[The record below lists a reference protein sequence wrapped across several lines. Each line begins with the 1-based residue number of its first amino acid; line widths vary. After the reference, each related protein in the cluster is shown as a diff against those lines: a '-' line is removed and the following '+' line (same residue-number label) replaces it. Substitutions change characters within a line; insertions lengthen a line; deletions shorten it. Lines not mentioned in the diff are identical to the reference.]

1 MKGMIKRAIALLL
14 ALLVIVTS
22 CPYEAMAGEKGSL
35 QQLQGKLAYTQALL
49 QEFEGD
55 IQTWMQPYI
64 DGAHA
69 VADDPQASDEEARTQ
84 METLDMVI
92 ETLNT
97 YEESQDQTTQAKSG
111 GLSKA
116 EGSEGFSQNLSE
128 AELKGQESQ
137 TDPSAL
143 NEAIAQAA
151 GIAKGNYTDKS
162 YDALKKIV
170 TAAELAVNDAALN
183 QETADIYTSAVW
195 ASIAALTEKTVE
207 GKILDGI
214 YTIPSVLKH
223 ANNRQDSMGNAAL
236 KKPSHLTVI
245 DGKGTLTLDFVSLSI
260 ALGTGYLGQ
269 FYYLTYDQE
278 GYPPAGTE
286 VFSPTVTA
294 YYEGVYDTYNNP
306 VNGIDALMKGKL
318 YPKSMT
324 MPVTLG
330 DSEIWVQV
338 YVPIM
343 EGISAGA
350 GKQFAR
356 LQLNYGNMEQV
367 SGLDSDKS
375 ILNAMINRAKNVA
388 QGTASDEVYA
398 ALQAS
403 IAASAELA
411 ANMNASQDQ
420 VNAQTDA
427 LQCAAEIITGKI
439 LITDKSAL
447 EAKLAEAN
455 AYLSKTKEYTAASLA
470 SLKKI
475 IETADTVFGKEDAS
489 QAEIDG
495 QVTILEQGVAALV
508 KLADKTA
515 LTAKIKEA
523 QGYLEQTG
531 VYTEESLNVLK
542 SAVEGAKKISD
553 NAQAVQSDADEVV
566 KSLNSAIANL
576 EKKKTA
582 DKSKLKE
589 KLEEA
594 EKLAEQSDTYTSST
608 LKALK
613 TVMKAAQAVYDA
625 NDAPQTSIDAQTEAL
640 TAAIRGLKKTTDET
654 LDYKNLKDGVYS
666 VYTDMIK
673 TDRVSKSM
681 SNDAINHTIKLT
693 VKDGTYNLTL
703 DFTGLKINGSF
714 GYLSKL
720 KYYADGYTY
729 DSLGN
734 PQGTLKD
741 VTVLTTQKD
750 SDGNVV
756 VDIYNDAQSPYP
768 DTVSFE
774 LVKTALNDEN
784 GLVPLQVFVPIM
796 DAISA
801 GAGTQN
807 VLMKLDWTTLKSTTD
822 DDPDLQPDDPAEQ
835 SPAFDKTVNGVR
847 IAAEKGMIPEGA
859 KAEVTEIAQGE
870 EYTSAKTA
878 LSSVFSNFKL
888 YKITLSMDGN
898 EIQPEG
904 FITISIPLGSLS
916 GTKAG
921 VYRVNS
927 DGTKSLLAGSVED
940 GMYVFKTN
948 KTGLF
953 AIGEKTASS
962 ITPNTNKPTV
972 NIPKTSA
979 GTTPSTGG
987 TAVKTAANAKTGDT
1001 TPIVLFGM
1009 LFMAS
1014 LGILSLA
1021 VSRRLK
1027 TRNR

>member
-1 MKGMIKRAIALLL
+1 MKGMIKRAIAVLL
-14 ALLVIVTS
+14 ALFVAITS

-35 QQLQGKLAYTQALL
+35 QKLQGKLIYTEAFIEELGSDVKAQ
-49 QEFEGD
+49 
-55 IQTWMQPYI
+55 MQPYI
-64 DGAHA
+64 DAARG
-69 VADDPQASDEEARTQ
+69 VAEDPYAGEEEAAAQ

-92 ETLNT
+92 EALNT
-97 YEESQDQTTQAKSG
+97 YEESQEQTTQAETG
-111 GLSKA
+111 GVSKT
-116 EGSEGFSQNLSE
+116 ERVEGFNRQ
-128 AELKGQESQ
+128 SQ
-137 TDPSAL
+137 TDLSAL
-143 NEAIAQAA
+143 NAAIAQAS
-151 GIAKGNYTDKS
+151 GIAQGNYTDQS

-170 TAAELAVNDAALN
+170 TAAESAVNDSLLT
-183 QETADIYTSAVW
+183 QETVDIYTSAVRG
-195 ASIAALTEKTVE
+195 AIAALTEKAEE
-207 GKILDGI
+207 GKLLDGT
-214 YTIPSVLKH
+214 YAIPSILKH

-236 KKPSHLTVI
+236 KKPSYLTVSS
-245 DGKGTLTLDFVSLSI
+245 GKGTLTLDFVSLSI

-269 FYYLTYDQE
+269 FYYLTYDQD
-278 GYPPAGTE
+278 GYPPAGTQ

-294 YYEGVYDTYNNP
+294 YYEGVYDIYNNP
-306 VNGIDALMKGKL
+306 SNGIDSLMKGKL

-343 EGISAGA
+343 EGISVGA
-350 GKQFAR
+350 GKQYAR
-356 LQLNYGNMEQV
+356 LQLDYGNMEQV
-367 SGLDSDKS
+367 SGLDADKS
-375 ILNAMINRAKNVA
+375 VLNAVIARAKNVA
-388 QGTASDEVYA
+388 QGTASNEAYA

-403 IAASAELA
+403 IAAAAELA
-411 ANMNASQDQ
+411 ADMNASQDQ
-420 VNAQTDA
+420 VNTQADA
-427 LQCAAEIITGKI
+427 LQCAVEIITGKI

-447 EAKLAEAN
+447 EAKISEAN
-455 AYLSKTKEYTAASLA
+455 GYLSKTKEYTALSLA
-470 SLKKI
+470 SLKTM
-475 IETADTVFGKEDAS
+475 IETANTVYGNLDAS

-495 QVTILEQGVAALV
+495 QVTSLDQGIAALV
-508 KLADKTA
+508 KLADKTV

-542 SAVEGAKKISD
+542 GAVEGAQRIAD
-553 NAQAVQSDADEVV
+553 NAQAVQSEADEVV

-576 EKKKTA
+576 EKKKTT
-582 DKSKLKE
+582 DKSKLKS

-594 EKLAEQSDTYTSST
+594 AKLAEQSDLYTAST
-608 LKALK
+608 IKALK

-625 NDAPQTSIDAQTEAL
+625 KDASQTSIDAQTEAI
-640 TAAIRGLKKTTDET
+640 TAAISGLKKTTDET

-673 TDRVSKSM
+673 VDRVSKSM
-681 SNDAINHTIKLT
+681 SNDAINHTVKLT
-693 VKDGTYNLTL
+693 VKDGTYSLTL

-729 DSLGN
+729 DSLGT

-756 VDIYNDAQSPYP
+756 VDIYNDAASPYP

-784 GLVPLQVFVPIM
+784 GFVPLQVFVPIM

-807 VLMKLDWTTLKSTTD
+807 VLMKLDWTTLKSTTE
-822 DDPDLQPDDPAEQ
+822 DDPDLQPDDPKEQ

-847 IAAEKGMIPEGA
+847 IAAEKGMIPKGA
-859 KAEVTEIAQGE
+859 KAEVTEISQGQD
-870 EYTSAKTA
+870 YTSAKTA
-878 LSSVFSNFKL
+878 LSSVFSSFKL
-888 YKITLSMDGN
+888 YNIILTLDGK

-916 GTKAG
+916 STKAG

-927 DGTKSLLAGSVED
+927 DGTKSLLSGIVED

-953 AIGEKTASS
+953 AIGEKTASAL
-962 ITPNTNKPTV
+962 TPNTSKPTV
-972 NIPKTSA
+972 NTPKTNS
-979 GTTPSTGG
+979 GTTPNTAS

-1001 TPIVLFGM
+1001 APILLFGI
-1009 LFMAS
+1009 LFAAS
-1014 LGILSLA
+1014 LGALIVFA
-1021 VSRRLK
+1021 GRRVK
-1027 TRNR
+1027 RRNR

>member
-1 MKGMIKRAIALLL
+1 MKGMIKRATAILL
-14 ALLVIVTS
+14 ALIVIVTS
-22 CPYEAMAGEKGSL
+22 YPYEAMAGERESL
-35 QQLQGKLAYTQALL
+35 QQLQGKLIYTEALM
-49 QEFEGD
+49 QEAASD
-55 IQTWMQPYI
+55 IQTRMQPYL
-64 DGAHA
+64 DGARA
-69 VADDPQASDEEARTQ
+69 VAYDPHASDEEAKAQ
-84 METLDMVI
+84 MDTLDMVI
-92 ETLNT
+92 EILNT
-97 YEESQDQTTQAKSG
+97 YEESQDQTTHPKSG
-111 GLSKA
+111 IRSNS
-116 EGSEGFSQNLSE
+116 EGSEYFTGNGSD
-128 AELKGQESQ
+128 AVVRGQESQ
-137 TDPSAL
+137 TDLTAL

-151 GIAKGNYTDKS
+151 GIVQGHYTDKS
-162 YDALKKIV
+162 YDALKKILA
-170 TAAELAVNDAALN
+170 AAELAVSDTSID
-183 QETADIYTSAVW
+183 QELADIYTSAVLS
-195 ASIAALTEKTVE
+195 AIAALAEKPEE
-207 GKILDGI
+207 GKIVDGT
-214 YTIPSVLKH
+214 YSIPSVLKH

-236 KKPSHLTVI
+236 KKPSYLTVKN
-245 DGKGTLTLDFVSLSI
+245 GKGTLTLDFVSLSI

-278 GYPPAGTE
+278 GYPPTGTE

-306 VNGIDALMKGKL
+306 VNGIDELMKGKL

-350 GKQFAR
+350 GKQYAR
-356 LQLNYGNMEQV
+356 LQLDYENIEQI
-367 SGLDSDKS
+367 SGLDADKS
-375 ILNAMINRAKNVA
+375 ILNAVITRAKNVV
-388 QGTASDEVYA
+388 QGTASNEA
-398 ALQAS
+398 FEALQAS
-403 IAASAELA
+403 IAAASELA

-420 VNAQTDA
+420 VNAQADA
-427 LQCAAEIITGKI
+427 LQRAVETITGKVF
-439 LITDKSAL
+439 ITDKSAL
-447 EAKLAEAN
+447 EAKLAEAKV
-455 AYLSKTKEYTAASLA
+455 YLIKTKEYTAVSLDA
-470 SLKKI
+470 LRTI
-475 IETADTVFGKEDAS
+475 IETADTIFRNADAA

-495 QVTILEQGVAALV
+495 QVTVLDQGIAALV

-523 QGYLEQTG
+523 QGYLEQSS
-531 VYTEESLNVLK
+531 VYTQESLNVLK
-542 SAVEGAKKISD
+542 GAIEGAVKIFD

-576 EKKKTA
+576 EKKKTV
-582 DKSKLKE
+582 DKSGLKA

-594 EKLAEQSDTYTSST
+594 AKLSDQSDTYTAST

-625 NDAPQTSIDAQTEAL
+625 NDASQTSIDAQTEAL
-640 TAAIRGLKKTTDET
+640 TAAINGLKKNTDET

-673 TDRVSKSM
+673 VDRASKSM
-681 SNDAINHTIKLT
+681 SNDAINHTVKLT
-693 VKDGTYNLTL
+693 VKNGTYSLTL

-756 VDIYNDAQSPYP
+756 VDIYNDASSPYP

-784 GLVPLQVFVPIM
+784 GFVPLQVFVPIM

-822 DDPDLQPDDPAEQ
+822 DDPDLQPDDPEEQ
-835 SPAFDKTVNGVR
+835 SPAFDKTINGVR
-847 IAAEKGMIPEGA
+847 IAAEKGMIPEGT
-859 KAEVTEIAQGE
+859 KAEVTEITQGE
-870 EYTSAKTA
+870 EYTGAKTA

-888 YKITLSMDGN
+888 YKIILTKDGK

-904 FITISIPLGSLS
+904 FITISIPVGSLS
-916 GTKAG
+916 STKAG

-927 DGTKSLLAGSVED
+927 DGTKSLLSGSVED

-962 ITPNTNKPTV
+962 ITANTAKPTV
-972 NIPKTSA
+972 NTPKTTL
-979 GTTPSTGG
+979 GTGST
-987 TAVKTAANAKTGDT
+987 ALKTAANAKTGDT
-1001 TPIVLFGM
+1001 SPIVLFGV

-1014 LGILSLA
+1014 LGILSLSA
-1021 VSRRLK
+1021 CRRMK
-1027 TRNR
+1027 KRNR